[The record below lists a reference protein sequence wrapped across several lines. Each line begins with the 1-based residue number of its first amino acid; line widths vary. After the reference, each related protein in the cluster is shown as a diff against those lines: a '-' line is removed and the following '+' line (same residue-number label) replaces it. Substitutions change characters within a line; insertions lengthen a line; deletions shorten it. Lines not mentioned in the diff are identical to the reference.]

1 MAAIRVTRQSVE
13 TAYTAAFPAD
23 NVRVT
28 RQSVE
33 VAYPAAF
40 PPDNIRM
47 TRQSVEIAILP
58 RPSVPWQLIGQRTQE
73 I

>member
-23 NVRVT
+23 TVRMT

-33 VAYPAAF
+33 LAYPAAF
-40 PPDNIRM
+40 PPDNVRM
-47 TRQSVEIAILP
+47 TRQSVEIAVLP
-58 RPSVPWQLIGQRTQE
+58 HTAIPWQLIGPRTQG